1 MTDWK
6 ALLRIMGILLM
17 VEGLLMLC
25 CLVPSFYYHDGTHLA
40 IIVAGAFTFSVGL
53 LHFLLCRRYRTF
65 ADRRMAFVLVV
76 AVWLVLVLFG
86 TLPFLATG
94 STLNFVDA
102 FFESMSGLTSSGGT
116 IIPEVAALPRSI
128 LFWRSLS
135 QWVGGFGIILL
146 VLAVA
151 PSIGI
156 NKYSLYT
163 AEASGADNTGKLSSS
178 TSETVRH
185 TLFIYL
191 LLTGLFVI
199 GLSLAG
205 LPFWPAVNL
214 TFTNISSGGF
224 SIYSDSIASLTVAQ
238 KYVLAGCMFCS
249 GINFALLYHFI
260 TLRWRRIGHKL
271 DQFAFYLF
279 LYLTAVVAVFLA
291 LRFKMGQDWQSA
303 ICDSVVQCAS
313 ALTTTGS
320 IVADTTLWWVPIT
333 FLLMLLSLCGGMAG
347 STTGGLKVMRVLILH
362 RNVRNILYNHLHPN
376 AVHPVRLNGSPVSHS
391 IVNNVMVIFFVYLFT
406 IMVGILAL
414 MLCGVNATES
424 IGAMVSCITSYG
436 PGMGL
441 SGGFGSYAS
450 FPLAAKLICSLA
462 MLMGRLECLTLIV
475 LCLPRFWRR

>member
-1 MTDWK
+1 MNDWK
-6 ALLRIMGILLM
+6 ALLRIIGILLM
-17 VEGLLMLC
+17 VEGSLMLL
-25 CLVPSFYYHDGTHLA
+25 CLVPACYYDDGTQQS
-40 IIVAGAFTFSVGL
+40 IFVAGAFTFFMGL
-53 LHFLLCRRYRTF
+53 VHFLFCRRFRNF
-65 ADRRMAFVLVV
+65 SDRRMAFVLVV
-76 AVWLVLVLFG
+76 AVWLVLVIFG
-86 TLPFLATG
+86 TLPFLSTG
-94 STLNFVDA
+94 ATLNFVDA

-116 IIPEVAALPRSI
+116 IISEVAALPPSI

-163 AEASGADNTGKLSSS
+163 AEASGADNTGKLASS

-191 LLTGLFVI
+191 MLTCLFVI
-199 GLSLAG
+199 GLSLSG
-205 LPFWPAVNL
+205 LSFWPAVNL
-214 TFTNISSGGF
+214 VFTNISSGGF
-224 SIYSDSIASLTVAQ
+224 SIYSDSIASLSLAQ
-238 KYVLAGCMFCS
+238 KYVLAACMFCS
-249 GINFALLYHFI
+249 GMNFALLYHFFS
-260 TLRWRRIGHKL
+260 LRWRKIGHKL
-271 DQFAFYLF
+271 DQFAFYFF
-279 LYLTAVVAVFLA
+279 LYLVSVVAVFFA
-291 LRFKMGQDWQSA
+291 LRFKMGQDTQSA
-303 ICDSVVQCAS
+303 FCDSVVQCVS

-320 IVADTTLWWVPIT
+320 IVADTTQWWVPIT
-333 FLLMLLSLCGGMAG
+333 FLLMLLSICGGMAG
-347 STTGGLKVMRVLILH
+347 STTGGLKVMRVLILL

-376 AVHPVRLNGSPVSHS
+376 AVHPVRLNGHPVSHS
-391 IVNNVMVIFFVYLFT
+391 IVNNVMVIFFVYLFS
-406 IMVGILAL
+406 IVVGILAL
-414 MLCGVNATES
+414 MLSGVNATES

-450 FPLAAKLICSLA
+450 FPPSAKMICSLA